1 MSSRRKN
8 SDASDRDHRG
18 GRIGQVHARTVSAHP
33 GARLT
38 LVADPVSGAAAAV
51 AQAYGCAST
60 ENVDDVFADDAVD
73 AVVVCSPTPYHVDQI
88 NAAVAT
94 GKAVLTEKPVD
105 LSMAR
110 VDECL
115 AAIAGSEHRVMVG
128 FNRRFDPGVIELK
141 RRVDAGEIGDLRQL
155 TIVSRDPA
163 APPAGYLTNSG
174 GIFRDMTIHDFDMA
188 RFLLGDFA
196 AVAAYG
202 HAFIDEIGAIGDI
215 DTATVTLTT
224 ASGAVA
230 TILNS
235 RVCAAGYDQ
244 RMEAFGPLGALE
256 TTNLRSTGVRFAGA
270 AGTEVAGPYL
280 PFFLERYADAYR
292 NELDHFIASIQ
303 AGTAPSPSIL
313 DGRAALALADAAAGS
328 VAQRAVVTL

>member
-1 MSSRRKN
+1 MLRI
-8 SDASDRDHRG
+8 AIIG
-18 GRIGQVHARTVSAHP
+18 AGRIGQVHARTVSAHA
-33 GARLT
+33 GARLA
-38 LVADPVSGAAAAV
+38 LIADPVAGAAAKV
-51 AQAYGCAST
+51 AEAYGCRAT
-60 ENVDDVFADDAVD
+60 ENVDDVFADDTVD

-88 NAAVAT
+88 IASVKT

-105 LSMAR
+105 LSLAR

-141 RRVDAGEIGDLRQL
+141 RRVEAGEIGDLRQL
-155 TIVSRDPA
+155 TIISRDPA

-188 RFLLGDFA
+188 RFLLGDFVEVSA
-196 AVAAYG
+196 SG
-202 HAFIDEIGAIGDI
+202 HAFIEEIGAIGDI

-224 ASGAVA
+224 GSGAVA

-244 RMEAFGPLGALE
+244 RMEAFGPHGALE
-256 TTNLRSTGVRFAGA
+256 TTNLRSNGVRFAGA
-270 AGTEVAGPYL
+270 AGTEVAGAYL

-292 NELDHFIASIQ
+292 NELDHFITSIE
-303 AGTAPSPSIL
+303 AGTAPSPSVV
-313 DGRAALALADAAAGS
+313 DGRAALALADAADCS
-328 VAQRAVVTL
+328 VRQHTVVTL